1 MFMQRA
7 GRYAQPYPQIP
18 WIALRPCC
26 NVVFF
31 NPYRMAMSF
40 VNETQ
45 TPSPTT
51 PHLVGAEAIRAA
63 CKTIPGSPGIYRMI
77 NAGGDVVYV
86 GKAKNLANRVGSYAN
101 IGNHNSRT
109 LAMVNQVVRVE
120 VISTGSEAEALLL
133 EAAQVK
139 RFRPRYNILLKDDKS
154 FPYLL
159 FTAGEYPRIQKHR
172 GAHTTAGEYFGP
184 FASVG
189 ALNQTMVLLQKI
201 FLLRPCADTV
211 FKNRTRP
218 CLQYQ
223 IKRCSAPCVKYIS
236 PQDYNEQIDWARD
249 FLKGRH
255 REVQDKLALEM
266 QKASDAQDYEA
277 AAAMRDHIKALTQVQ
292 QEGAMRAAGLRDA
305 DVIALARRGV
315 RNVVQVFFFRQGSH
329 FGNQTFHPRA
339 EVDATDAEVMSAFI
353 GQFYQGHL
361 PPPEILVNIEPAE
374 CELLQEALKIRAE
387 VAVSVRVPQRGDK
400 LALMSNAVAN
410 AQAALMR
417 EEQQSTAV
425 IQQLKKLQELFTL
438 DYMPERIEVYDN
450 SHIMG
455 TNALG
460 GMIVGTPEGF
470 EKRSYRLFNIKDL
483 TLAPGD
489 DYGMMREVFRRRF
502 KGFKA
507 DGLTAKDCKLLVLV
521 DGGAGQLSAV
531 TQVMT
536 ELDLLDVP
544 IVAISKGPDRNAG
557 REFFHRNGHAPL
569 QLPVNDP
576 TLHYIQRL
584 RDEAHRFAIGGHR
597 RKRSKSL
604 TQSALDD
611 ISGIGAGRKKALL
624 QHFGSR
630 AGVEK
635 ATLTELQ
642 NVKGI
647 SKTVAKTIFDYF
659 HG

>member
-1 MFMQRA
+1 
-7 GRYAQPYPQIP
+7 
-18 WIALRPCC
+18 
-26 NVVFF
+26 
-31 NPYRMAMSF
+31 MSF

-45 TPSPTT
+45 TPSATVPDLIG
-51 PHLVGAEAIRAA
+51 PEAIRAA
-63 CKTIPGSPGIYRMI
+63 CKTLPGTPGIYRMI
-77 NAGGDVVYV
+77 NQAGDVVYV
-86 GKAKNLANRVGSYAN
+86 GKAKNLFNRVGSYAN

-120 VISTGSEAEALLL
+120 VITTGSEAEALLL

-159 FTAGEYPRIQKHR
+159 FTKGEYPRIQKHR
-172 GAHTTAGEYFGP
+172 GAHSIPGEYFGP

-223 IKRCSAPCVKYIS
+223 IKRCSAPCVNYIS
-236 PQDYNEQIDWARD
+236 PEEYNAQIDWARD

-255 REVQDKLALEM
+255 RELQERLAQEM
-266 QKASDAQDYEA
+266 QKASDEMDFES
-277 AAAMRDHIKALTQVQ
+277 AAMLRDHIKALTAVQ
-292 QEGAMRAAGLRDA
+292 QEGAMRAAGLKDA
-305 DVIALARRGV
+305 DVISLARRGG
-315 RNVVQVFFFRQGSH
+315 RSVVQVFFFRDGSH

-339 EVDATDAEVMSAFI
+339 EAEATDAQVMEAFL
-353 GQFYQGHL
+353 GQFYQSHT
-361 PPPEILVNIEPAE
+361 PPAEILVNVEPTE
-374 CELLQEALKIRAE
+374 CELLQEALKLRGGAVAIRM
-387 VAVSVRVPQRGDK
+387 PQRGDK
-400 LALMSNAVAN
+400 LTLISNATAN
-410 AQAALMR
+410 AQAALAR

-425 IQQLKKLQELFTL
+425 MQQLKKLKELFNL
-438 DYMPERIEVYDN
+438 DYVPERIEVYDN

-460 GMIVGTPEGF
+460 AMIVATPDGF
-470 EKRSYRLFNIKDL
+470 EKRGYRTFNIKDL
-483 TLAPGD
+483 TLTPGD
-489 DYGMMREVFRRRF
+489 DFGMMREVFRRRF

-507 DGLTAKDCKLLVLV
+507 DGLTAKDCKLLVLI
-521 DGGAGQLSAV
+521 DGGVGQLSSV
-531 TQVMT
+531 TEVMT
-536 ELDLLDVP
+536 ELELLDVP
-544 IVAISKGPDRNAG
+544 LVAVAKGVDRNAG
-557 REFFHRNGHAPL
+557 REWFHRNGHEPM
-569 QLPVNDP
+569 QLPLNDP

-611 ISGIGAGRKKALL
+611 IPGIGAGRKKALL

-647 SKTVAKTIFDYF
+647 NKTVAKTIFDYF

>member
-1 MFMQRA
+1 
-7 GRYAQPYPQIP
+7 
-18 WIALRPCC
+18 
-26 NVVFF
+26 
-31 NPYRMAMSF
+31 MSF
-40 VNETQ
+40 TNETQ

-51 PHLVGAEAIRAA
+51 PLLIGAEAIRAA
-63 CKTIPGSPGIYRMI
+63 CKTIPTSPGIYRMMSKT
-77 NAGGDVVYV
+77 GDVLYV
-86 GKAKNLANRVGSYAN
+86 GKAKNLVNRVGSYAN

-159 FTAGEYPRIQKHR
+159 FTASEYPRIQKHR
-172 GAHTTAGEYFGP
+172 GAHSIPGEYFGP

-189 ALNQTMVLLQKI
+189 ALNQTMAMLQKI

-236 PQDYNEQIDWARD
+236 PEEYGEQIDWARD

-255 REVQDKLALEM
+255 RELQDKLAEEM
-266 QKASDAQDYEA
+266 QKASEEQDYESA
-277 AAAMRDHIKALTQVQ
+277 AALRDHIKALTAVQ
-292 QEGAMRAAGLRDA
+292 QEGAMRAAGLKNA
-305 DVIALARRGV
+305 DVMALARRGG
-315 RNVVQVFFFRQGSH
+315 RSVVQVFFFRDGSH

-339 EVDATDAEVMSAFI
+339 EAETSDADVMGAFI
-353 GQFYQGHL
+353 GQFYQSHT
-361 PPPEILVNIEPAE
+361 PPAEILVNIEPAE
-374 CELLQEALKIRAE
+374 CALLQDALKLRGGAIEIRQ
-387 VAVSVRVPQRGDK
+387 PQRGDK
-400 LALMSNAVAN
+400 LTLISNATAN
-410 AQAALMR
+410 AQAALAR

-425 IQQLKKLQELFTL
+425 MAQLKKLQELFNL
-438 DYMPERIEVYDN
+438 DYVPERIEVYDN

-460 GMIVGTPEGF
+460 AMIVATPDGF
-470 EKRSYRLFNIKDL
+470 EKRGYRTFNIKDL
-483 TLAPGD
+483 SLTPGD
-489 DYGMMREVFRRRF
+489 DFGMMREVFRRRF

-507 DGLTAKDCKLLVLV
+507 DGLTAKDCKLLVLI
-521 DGGAGQLSAV
+521 DGGVGQLSSV
-531 TQVMT
+531 TQVMQ
-536 ELDLLDVP
+536 ELELMDVP
-544 IVAISKGPDRNAG
+544 LVAVAKGVDRNAG
-557 REFFHRNGHAPL
+557 REWFHRNGHEPI

-597 RKRSKSL
+597 KKRSKSL

-611 ISGIGAGRKKALL
+611 IPGIGAGRKRALL

-630 AGVEK
+630 AGVER
-635 ATLTELQ
+635 ATLAELQ

-647 SKTVAKTIFDYF
+647 NKAVAKTIFDYF
-659 HG
+659 HA

>member
-1 MFMQRA
+1 
-7 GRYAQPYPQIP
+7 
-18 WIALRPCC
+18 
-26 NVVFF
+26 
-31 NPYRMAMSF
+31 MSF
-40 VNETQ
+40 IHETQ
-45 TPSPTT
+45 QPAPTT
-51 PHLVGAEAIRAA
+51 PALIGPDAIRAA
-63 CKTIPGSPGIYRMI
+63 CKTIPGSPGIYRMM
-77 NAGGDVVYV
+77 NQSGDVIYV
-86 GKAKNLANRVGSYAN
+86 GKAKNLANRVNSYAN
-101 IGNHNSRT
+101 IGSHNSRT

-172 GAHTTAGEYFGP
+172 GAQTAPGEYFGP

-201 FLLRPCADTV
+201 FRLRPCADTV

-223 IKRCSAPCVKYIS
+223 IKRCSAPCVNYIS
-236 PQDYNEQIDWARD
+236 AEEYGAQINWARD

-255 REVQDKLALEM
+255 RELQDRLAVEM
-266 QKASDAQDYEA
+266 QQASDAQDYETA
-277 AAAMRDHIKALTQVQ
+277 AALRDNIRVLTAVQ
-292 QEGAMRAAGLRDA
+292 QEGAMRAAGLHDA
-305 DVIALARRGV
+305 DVIALARRGA
-315 RNVVQVFFFRQGSH
+315 RSVVQVFFFRNGAH

-339 EVDATDAEVMSAFI
+339 EAEASDTDVMEAFI
-353 GQFYQGHL
+353 GQFYQSHT
-361 PPPEILVNIEPAE
+361 PPPEILVNIEPGE
-374 CELLQEALKIRAE
+374 CVLLQEALKLRTHGAVTIRQ
-387 VAVSVRVPQRGDK
+387 PQRGDK
-400 LALMSNAVAN
+400 LALISNATAN
-410 AQAALMR
+410 AQAALVR

-425 IQQLKKLQELFTL
+425 LQQLKKLKDLFNL
-438 DYMPERIEVYDN
+438 DYVPERIEVYDN

-460 GMIVGTPEGF
+460 GMIVATPEGF
-470 EKRSYRLFNIKDL
+470 DKRGYRTFNIKDVA
-483 TLAPGD
+483 TAPGD
-489 DYGMMREVFRRRF
+489 DFAMMREVFRRRF

-507 DGLTAKDCKLLVLV
+507 DGLTAKECKLLVLI
-521 DGGAGQLSAV
+521 DGGIGQLSSV
-531 TQVMT
+531 TEVMS

-544 IVAISKGPDRNAG
+544 LVAISKGPDRNAG
-557 REFFHRNGHAPL
+557 REWFHRNGHAPI

-611 ISGIGAGRKKALL
+611 IPGIGAGRKRALL

-635 ATLTELQ
+635 ATLAELG

-647 SKTVAKTIFDYF
+647 SKTVAKSIFDYF

>member
-1 MFMQRA
+1 
-7 GRYAQPYPQIP
+7 
-18 WIALRPCC
+18 
-26 NVVFF
+26 
-31 NPYRMAMSF
+31 MSF

-45 TPSPTT
+45 SPSPTV
-51 PHLVGAEAIRAA
+51 PDLIGPEAIRAA
-63 CKTIPGSPGIYRMI
+63 CKTIPHAPGIYRMV
-77 NAGGDVVYV
+77 NQAGDVVYV
-86 GKAKNLANRVGSYAN
+86 GKAKNLFNRVGSYAN

-172 GAHTTAGEYFGP
+172 GAHSIPGEYFGP

-201 FLLRPCADTV
+201 FLLRPCSDTV

-223 IKRCSAPCVKYIS
+223 IKRCSAPCVNYIS
-236 PQDYNEQIDWARD
+236 PEDYRAQIDWARD

-255 REVQDKLALEM
+255 RELQERLAEEM
-266 QKASDAQDYEA
+266 QKASDAMDFESA
-277 AAAMRDHIKALTQVQ
+277 AVLRDHIKALTAVQ
-292 QEGAMRAAGLRDA
+292 QEGAMRAAGLKDA
-305 DVIALARRGV
+305 DVIALARRGG
-315 RNVVQVFFFRQGSH
+315 RSVVQVFFFRQGSH

-339 EVDATDAEVMSAFI
+339 EADATDAAVMEAFI

-361 PPPEILVNIEPAE
+361 PPPEILVNIEPNE
-374 CELLQEALKIRAE
+374 WELLQDALKLRTESAVTIRK
-387 VAVSVRVPQRGDK
+387 PQRGDK
-400 LALMSNAVAN
+400 LALIGNATAN
-410 AQAALMR
+410 AQAALAR
-417 EEQQSTAV
+417 EEQQSTAIV
-425 IQQLKKLQELFTL
+425 QQLKKLQELFGL

-460 GMIVGTPEGF
+460 GLIVATPEGF
-470 EKRSYRLFNIKDL
+470 DKRSYRTFNIKDL
-483 TLAPGD
+483 TLTPGD

-507 DGLTAKDCKLLVLV
+507 DGLTAKDCKLLVFV
-521 DGGAGQLSAV
+521 DGGVGQLSAV
-531 TQVMT
+531 TEVMQ
-536 ELDLLDVP
+536 ELELTDVP

-557 REFFHRNGHAPL
+557 REWFHRTGHVPL

-584 RDEAHRFAIGGHR
+584 RDEAHRFAIGTHR

-611 ISGIGAGRKKALL
+611 IPGIGAGRKKALL

-630 AGVEK
+630 IGVEK
-635 ATLTELQ
+635 ATLNELQ
-642 NVKGI
+642 QVTGI
-647 SKTVAKTIFDYF
+647 SKKVAQDIFDYF

>member
-1 MFMQRA
+1 
-7 GRYAQPYPQIP
+7 
-18 WIALRPCC
+18 
-26 NVVFF
+26 
-31 NPYRMAMSF
+31 MSF

-45 TPSPTT
+45 TPSPST
-51 PHLVGAEAIRAA
+51 PELIGPEAIRAA
-63 CKTIPGSPGIYRMI
+63 CKTIPTSPGIYRMM
-77 NAGGDVVYV
+77 NQAGDVIYV
-86 GKAKNLANRVGSYAN
+86 GKAKNLVNRVGSYAN

-159 FTAGEYPRIQKHR
+159 FTKGEYPRIQKHR
-172 GAHTTAGEYFGP
+172 GAHSIPGEYFGP

-189 ALNQTMVLLQKI
+189 ALNQTMALLQKI

-223 IKRCSAPCVKYIS
+223 IKRCSAPCVNYIS
-236 PQDYNEQIDWARD
+236 PGEYGEQIQWARD
-249 FLKGRH
+249 FLQGRH
-255 REVQDKLALEM
+255 RELQDKLAEEM
-266 QKASDAQDYEA
+266 QKASAEQDYETA
-277 AAAMRDHIKALTQVQ
+277 AALRDHIKALTAVQ
-292 QEGAMRAAGLRDA
+292 QEGAMRAAGLKDA
-305 DVIALARRGV
+305 DVIALARRGG
-315 RNVVQVFFFRQGSH
+315 RSVVQVFFFRNGAH
-329 FGNQTFHPRA
+329 FGIQTFHPRA
-339 EVDATDAEVMSAFI
+339 EADATDSDVMSAFI
-353 GQFYQGHL
+353 GQFYQSHT

-374 CELLQEALKIRAE
+374 CDLLQEALKLRAE
-387 VAVSVRVPQRGDK
+387 AAVGVRLPQRGDK
-400 LALMSNAVAN
+400 LTLISNAQAN
-410 AQAALMR
+410 AQAALAR

-425 IQQLKKLQELFTL
+425 MQQLKKLKELFGL
-438 DYMPERIEVYDN
+438 DYVPERIEVYDN

-460 GMIVGTPEGF
+460 GMIVATPEGF
-470 EKRSYRLFNIKDL
+470 EKRSYRTFNIKDTTL
-483 TLAPGD
+483 TPGD
-489 DYGMMREVFRRRF
+489 DFGMMREVFRRRF

-507 DGLTAKDCKLLVLV
+507 DGLTARDCKLLVLI
-521 DGGAGQLSAV
+521 DGGIGQLSSV
-531 TQVMT
+531 TEVMK
-536 ELDLLDVP
+536 ELELMDVP
-544 IVAISKGPDRNAG
+544 LVAVAKGVDRNAG
-557 REFFHRNGHAPL
+557 REWFHRNGHAPL
-569 QLPVNDP
+569 QLPLNDP

-597 RKRSKSL
+597 KKRSKSL

-611 ISGIGAGRKKALL
+611 IPGIGAGRKRALL

-630 AGVEK
+630 AAVEK
-635 ATLTELQ
+635 ATLSELG

>member
-1 MFMQRA
+1 
-7 GRYAQPYPQIP
+7 
-18 WIALRPCC
+18 
-26 NVVFF
+26 
-31 NPYRMAMSF
+31 MSF

-45 TPSPTT
+45 TPSPSVPT
-51 PHLVGAEAIRAA
+51 LIGAEAIRVA
-63 CKTIPGSPGIYRMI
+63 CKTIPNTPGIYRMM
-77 NAGGDVVYV
+77 NQAGDVVYV
-86 GKAKNLANRVGSYAN
+86 GKAKNLVNRVGSYAN

-172 GAHTTAGEYFGP
+172 GAHSIAGEYFGP

-223 IKRCSAPCVKYIS
+223 IKRCSAPCVKYIT
-236 PQDYNEQIDWARD
+236 PEDYNAQIDWARG
-249 FLKGRH
+249 FLKGQH
-255 REVQDKLALEM
+255 RELQDRLSQEM
-266 QKASDAQDYEA
+266 QKASDAQDFESA
-277 AAAMRDHIKALTQVQ
+277 AALRDQIRAVTAVQ
-292 QEGAMRAAGLRDA
+292 QEGAMRAAGLHDA

-353 GQFYQGHL
+353 GQFYQGHM

-374 CELLQEALKIRAE
+374 RELLQEALKIRAE
-387 VAVSVRVPQRGDK
+387 STVTVRTPQRGDK

-425 IQQLKKLQELFTL
+425 LQQLKKLQQLFGL

-470 EKRSYRLFNIKDL
+470 EKRSYRTFNIKDL

-531 TQVMT
+531 TEVMT
-536 ELDLLDVP
+536 ELELLDVP
-544 IVAISKGPDRNAG
+544 VVAISKGPDRNAG
-557 REFFHRNGHAPL
+557 REFFHRNGHNPL

-611 ISGIGAGRKKALL
+611 IPGIGAGRKRALL

-630 AGVEK
+630 SGVEK
-635 ATLTELQ
+635 ATITELQ
-642 NVKGI
+642 NVTGI